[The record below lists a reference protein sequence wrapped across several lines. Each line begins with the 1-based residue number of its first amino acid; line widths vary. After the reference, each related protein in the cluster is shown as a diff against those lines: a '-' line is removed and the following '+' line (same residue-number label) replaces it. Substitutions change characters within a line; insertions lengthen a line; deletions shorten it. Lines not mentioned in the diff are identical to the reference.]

1 MHGGDMKYRIVM
13 IWMTGGLVCLVFI
26 ALFTGRYSVSPEELM
41 QRIFSL
47 GALPPKDYTG
57 EILFHVRL
65 PRIILSVIVGAALA
79 LSGTTLQG
87 VLQNPLASPEVLGTS
102 SGAGFGA
109 ALGILLFPENLL
121 LASLMAFTS
130 GMLSMLSVLLLAGK
144 KNASILSIILSG
156 IIVSSIFMALISLV
170 KYMADPND
178 TLPTI
183 TFWMMGSFSQADFF
197 QVGTIIFP
205 VTVCTVLLF
214 LLRWKLNI
222 LSLGDEDAQMMGV
235 NPRRLRI
242 LFISIATILISVS
255 VTVSGI
261 IGWIGLVTPH
271 ICRKLV
277 DANHG
282 YVIPLS
288 LLFGGFFM
296 LLIDT
301 VARSIY
307 SSEIPIGILTALI
320 GAPVFAFVC
329 MMKRN
334 RRS

>member
-1 MHGGDMKYRIVM
+1 MM
-13 IWMTGGLVCLVFI
+13 GGLVCLAFT
-26 ALFTGRYSVSPEELM
+26 ALFVGRYSISPEELM
-41 QRIFSL
+41 QRLFSF
-47 GALPPKDYTG
+47 GALPPNDYTG

-65 PRIILSVIVGAALA
+65 PRIILSVLVGAALS
-79 LSGTTLQG
+79 LSGATLQG

-109 ALGILLFPENLL
+109 ALGILLFPDNLL
-121 LASLMAFTS
+121 LASLMAFAS
-130 GMLSMLSVLLLAGK
+130 GLLSMLFVLLLAGK
-144 KNASILSIILSG
+144 KNSSILSIILSG
-156 IIVSSIFMALISLV
+156 IIISSIFMALISLV

-178 TLPTI
+178 TLPAI
-183 TFWMMGSFSQADFF
+183 TFWMMGSFSQADFL
-197 QVGTIIFP
+197 QVGTIVFP
-205 VTVCTVLLF
+205 VASCAALLF
-214 LLRWKLNI
+214 FLRWKLNI
-222 LSLGDEDAQMMGV
+222 LSLGDEDAEMMGV

-242 LFISIATILISVS
+242 LLIMIATVLISVS

-261 IGWIGLVTPH
+261 IGWVGLVIPH

-288 LLFGGFFM
+288 ILSGGLFM

-301 VARSIY
+301 AARSIS

-320 GAPVFAFVC
+320 GAPVFTFVF

-334 RRS
+334 RRL